1 MEGTRPL
8 LREGGAV
15 KRFELQT
22 GAYELVNI
30 TAQVRDAVRESGVD
44 EGLCCVYCPHTTAA
58 IIINENAD
66 PDVVHDLKLALADTF
81 PDRAEFR
88 HFEGNSA
95 AHLKSSVVG
104 ASELIPVS
112 GGQPV
117 LGTWQGVYFCEFD
130 GPRSR
135 HFFVQV
141 IGG

>member
-1 MEGTRPL
+1 MKKFSL
-8 LREGGAV
+8 S
-15 KRFELQT
+15 T

-30 TAQVRDAVRESGVD
+30 TAQVREAVAEAGVA

-58 IIINENAD
+58 ITINENAD
-66 PDVVHDLKLALADTF
+66 PDVVVDLKLALADTF

-112 GGQPV
+112 GGKLV
-117 LGTWQGVYFCEFD
+117 LGTWQGIYFTEFD
-130 GPRSR
+130 GPRNR
-135 HFFVQV
+135 RFAVKV
-141 IGG
+141 ISG